1 MKRILIAAALPAAL
15 LASPV
20 LAQDNTGDMG
30 GLYAGALV
38 GIDSV
43 RISDGIDSGSESDI
57 GYGINAGYDF
67 DMGQAVF
74 GIEAE
79 LMDSGVSSTATD
91 IFAAG
96 DAATLSAGRDLYIGA
111 RAGFKAGAST
121 LVYVK
126 GGYTDARVK
135 LTYDDG
141 VTVESGSDSLGGFR
155 VGAGVERRLVAN
167 LAVRAEYRYSDYGE
181 YSYEGVATGLSA
193 KRHQGMVALVGK
205 F

>member
-1 MKRILIAAALPAAL
+1 MKRITIATALPLAL
-15 LASPV
+15 LAAPAF
-20 LAQDNTGDMG
+20 AQDNADMG
-30 GLYAGALV
+30 GAYAGALV

-43 RISDGIDSGSESDI
+43 RISDGTNSGSESDI

-67 DMGQAVF
+67 DMGSAVF

-79 LMDSGVSSTATD
+79 LMDSGVSATATD
-91 IFAAG
+91 IFTLG
-96 DAATLSAGRDLYIGA
+96 DSATLSAGRDLYIGA
-111 RAGFKAGAST
+111 RAGFKAGTTT
-121 LVYVK
+121 LLYVK
-126 GGYTDARVK
+126 GGYSDARVK

-155 VGAGVERRLVAN
+155 VGGGIEQRLGGM
-167 LAVRAEYRYSDYGE
+167 LAMRAEYRYSDYGE

-193 KRHQGMVALVGK
+193 KRHQGVIALIGK